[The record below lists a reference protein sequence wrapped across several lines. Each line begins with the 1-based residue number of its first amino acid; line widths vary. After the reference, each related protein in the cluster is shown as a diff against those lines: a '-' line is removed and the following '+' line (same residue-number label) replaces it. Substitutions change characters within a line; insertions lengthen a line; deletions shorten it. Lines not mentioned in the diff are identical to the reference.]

1 MAGLGPST
9 LPIAAPPRQSRR
21 TSSMQTV
28 LFLASTLGGL
38 VDGTPVPS
46 AASTESGAVP
56 SFAGVAFLLERDAA
70 RALRW
75 LAVRPLEAVVVDAR
89 RATGLGPESAVEALE
104 TLFPRHETHG
114 LAHRTRALVLVDG
127 DAAGARVAFAAGAR
141 RLPPPLIDP
150 SDAEVRAQ
158 VTALAR
164 GRTPGR
170 VALCLA
176 GGGIEGLLY
185 EVGALRAIDRFLRDR
200 RLCDLDLFF
209 GISAGSFLAGLLAN
223 GVAPDAM
230 AEGMRFGTARVPR
243 ITRWD
248 LFDPDWSEY
257 ARRGVGLARDMF
269 GLGTARNP
277 LSGAYRALPPG
288 AFAGDRLRAY
298 FARVFQ
304 SEGMSDSF
312 EETRR
317 PLFVGATDQDSSE
330 AVVFG
335 EPGWTHVPVHRAVRA
350 SCALAP
356 FYAPEVI
363 DGRQYIDGAFT
374 RTTNMRVAVKHGATL
389 CLLIDPLVPIHAERP
404 GYVRERGGLFGAMQG
419 LKALINGRFDKAAA
433 TIAEMYPDVAF
444 HIVRPEGQEMRVLA
458 GSPMKFLYR
467 EEIEAMA
474 FDSITQQLRAQSA
487 RWRHDF
493 ARHGIRFGEP
503 EPAAQRDP
511 WSDGFE
517 LPV

>member
-1 MAGLGPST
+1 ML
-9 LPIAAPPRQSRR
+9 
-21 TSSMQTV
+21 TV
-28 LFLASTLGGL
+28 LYLAATLGGVSSASVPGDAPAAAAL
-38 VDGTPVPS
+38 VPAPT
-46 AASTESGAVP
+46 STVH
-56 SFAGVAFLLERDAA
+56 GVAYLLERDAA

-75 LAVRPLEAVVVDAR
+75 LAVRPIEAVVVDAR
-89 RATGLGPESAVEALE
+89 KATGLSPSAAVEALE
-104 TLFPRHETHG
+104 LLFPRHETHG

-127 DAAGARVAFAAGAR
+127 DADGSRVAFAAGVR
-141 RLPPPLIDP
+141 RLPPPLVDAT
-150 SDAEVRAQ
+150 DAEVRDHLQ
-158 VTALAR
+158 TLVRAR
-164 GRTPGR
+164 SPGR

-200 RLCDLDLFF
+200 RLCDLDMFF
-209 GISAGSFLAGLLAN
+209 GISAGSFLSGLLAN
-223 GVAPDAM
+223 GVSPDEM
-230 AEGMRFGTARVPR
+230 VEGLRFGTARVPR

-248 LFDPDWSEY
+248 LFDPDWAEY
-257 ARRGVGLARDMF
+257 ARRGVGLARDML
-269 GLGTARNP
+269 GIGTARNP
-277 LSGAYRALPPG
+277 LSGVYRALPPG
-288 AFAGDRLRAY
+288 VFAGDRLRDY
-298 FARVFQ
+298 FGRVFQ
-304 SEGMSDSF
+304 AEGMSDSF

-317 PLFVGATDQDSSE
+317 PLFVGATDQDASE

-335 EPGWTHVPVHRAVRA
+335 EAGWTHVPVHRAVRA
-350 SCALAP
+350 SCALSP
-356 FYAPEVI
+356 FYAPEPI

-389 CLLIDPLVPIHAERP
+389 CLLIDPLVPISAERP

-433 TIAEMYPDVAF
+433 TIAEMYPEVAF
-444 HIVRPEGQEMRVLA
+444 HIIRPEGQEMRVLA

-474 FDSITQQLRAQSA
+474 FESITQLLRSQSL

-511 WSDGFE
+511 WSEGFD
-517 LPV
+517 LSP